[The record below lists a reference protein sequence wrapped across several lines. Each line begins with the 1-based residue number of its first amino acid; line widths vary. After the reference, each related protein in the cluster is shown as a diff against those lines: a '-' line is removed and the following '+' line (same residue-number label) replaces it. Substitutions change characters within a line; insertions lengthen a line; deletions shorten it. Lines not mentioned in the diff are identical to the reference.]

1 MKSAAFVINTPRNYL
16 KGISM
21 NKILNV
27 EGITCE
33 HCVDTIKQSV
43 GILDGV
49 LRVDVDIEKKQVVV
63 EFDEKMA
70 KPEDLIDKIEE
81 VGFKVRM

>member
-1 MKSAAFVINTPRNYL
+1 
-16 KGISM
+16 M

-27 EGITCE
+27 DRITFE
-33 HCVDTIKQSV
+33 HCVDTIKEAV
-43 GILDGV
+43 EILDGV
-49 LRVDVDIEKKQVVV
+49 LRVDVDIKKKQIVV

>member
-1 MKSAAFVINTPRNYL
+1 
-16 KGISM
+16 M

-27 EGITCE
+27 DGITCG
-33 HCVDTIKQSV
+33 HCVDTIKEAV
-43 GILDGV
+43 EILDGV
-49 LRVDVDIEKKQVVV
+49 FSVDVDIEKKQVVV

-81 VGFKVRM
+81 VGFEVRM

>member
-1 MKSAAFVINTPRNYL
+1 
-16 KGISM
+16 M

-27 EGITCE
+27 DGITCE
-33 HCVDTIKQSV
+33 HCVDTIKEAV
-43 GILDGV
+43 GMLSWGFS
-49 LRVDVDIEKKQVVV
+49 VDVDIEKKQVVV

-81 VGFKVRM
+81 AGFKVRM

>member
-1 MKSAAFVINTPRNYL
+1 
-16 KGISM
+16 M

-27 EGITCE
+27 DGITCE
-33 HCVDTIKQSV
+33 HCVDTIKEAV
-43 GILDGV
+43 EILDGV
-49 LRVDVDIEKKQVVV
+49 LRVDVDIAQKQVVV

-70 KPEDLIDKIEE
+70 KPEDLIDKVEE

>member
-1 MKSAAFVINTPRNYL
+1 
-16 KGISM
+16 M

-27 EGITCE
+27 DGITCE
-33 HCVDTIKQSV
+33 HCVDTIKEAV
-43 GILDGV
+43 EILDGI

-70 KPEDLIDKIEE
+70 KQEDLIDKIEE